1 MIELGIDRFVSM
13 QEMKVSIDA
22 YMTGN
27 YVSLN
32 CRLFE
37 SYEVAEL

>member
-13 QEMKVSIDA
+13 QEMKVLKNI
-22 YMTGN
+22 YVTGN

-32 CRLFE
+32 HRLFE